1 MDFITKLPKSKDPM
15 TKATYDSILVIIDK
29 CTRYA
34 YFIPFIEATSAEN
47 CSYVVLRE
55 AICEHGLLDKIIS
68 DRDAKFTSKFWQT
81 INAKLGIKLSM
92 LTAYYPQTD
101 GITERMN

>member
-1 MDFITKLPKSKDPM
+1 MDFITKLSKSKDPI

-34 YFIPFIEATSAEN
+34 YFIPFIKAISAEN

-55 AICEHGLLDKIIS
+55 AICKHRLLDKIIS
-68 DRDAKFTSKFWQT
+68 NRDAKFTSKF
-81 INAKLGIKLSM
+81 
-92 LTAYYPQTD
+92 
-101 GITERMN
+101 

>member
-1 MDFITKLPKSKDPM
+1 
-15 TKATYDSILVIIDK
+15 LVIIDK

-34 YFIPFIEATSAEN
+34 YFILFIEATSAEN

-55 AICEHGLLDKIIS
+55 AICEYGLPDKIIS
-68 DRDAKFTSKFWQT
+68 NRDAKFTSKFWQT

-92 LTAYYPQTD
+92 LTAYYLQMD
-101 GITERMN
+101 RITERMNQTVKQYL